1 MNEPFLSVVVPALD
15 EERVIVATLDRL
27 REPGVLEVIVADG
40 GSRDRTRALA
50 APLADRVLVVA
61 RGRAPQMN
69 AAARTA
75 RGSALLFLH
84 ADTLAPPGFATAIA
98 GALEDPEVVGGRFDV
113 ALDDPR
119 LAFRV
124 IAAMINGRSRVTG
137 LFTGDQGI
145 FVRRDVF
152 ERVGG
157 FPEEPLMEDLALA
170 LALRRAG
177 KTAALRERVV
187 TSARRWTK
195 RGVARTVLRM
205 WTLRSLFA
213 LGVSPRTLA
222 RWYEPVR

>member
-1 MNEPFLSVVVPALD
+1 MSGAFLSVVVPALD
-15 EERVIVATLDRL
+15 EERAIVATLDRL

-50 APLADRVLVVA
+50 APLADRVLRVA
-61 RGRAPQMN
+61 RGRALQMN
-69 AAARTA
+69 AAASVA
-75 RGSALLFLH
+75 RGSVLLFLH
-84 ADTLAPPGFATAIA
+84 ADTLAPRGFASAIA
-98 GALEDPEVVGGRFDV
+98 VALEDPTIVGGRFDV

-124 IAAMINGRSRVTG
+124 IATMINVRSRITG

-145 FVRRDVF
+145 FVRREVF
-152 ERVGG
+152 ERIGG

-170 LALRRAG
+170 LALRREG
-177 KTAALRERVV
+177 RTAALGERVV

-205 WTLRSLFA
+205 WTLRTLFA

>member
-1 MNEPFLSVVVPALD
+1 VSRPFLSVVVPTLD
-15 EERVIVATLDRL
+15 EERAIVATLERL

-40 GSRDRTRALA
+40 GSGDRTRELA

-61 RGRAPQMN
+61 RGRASQMN
-69 AAARTA
+69 AAVRIA
-75 RGSALLFLH
+75 RGSVLFFVH

-98 GALEDPEVVGGRFDV
+98 GVLEDPRIAGGRFDV
-113 ALDDPR
+113 AIDDPR

-124 IAAMINGRSRVTG
+124 ISTMINARSRITG

-152 ERVGG
+152 DRIGG

-170 LALRRAG
+170 LALRREG
-177 KTAALRERVV
+177 RTAALRERVV

-195 RGVARTVLRM
+195 RGVARTVVRM

>member
-1 MNEPFLSVVVPALD
+1 VSGAFLSVVVPALD
-15 EERVIVATLDRL
+15 EERAIVATLDRL

-50 APLADRVLVVA
+50 PR
-61 RGRAPQMN
+61 
-69 AAARTA
+69 
-75 RGSALLFLH
+75 
-84 ADTLAPPGFATAIA
+84 GFASAIA
-98 GALEDPEVVGGRFDV
+98 VALEDPTIVGGRFDV

-124 IAAMINGRSRVTG
+124 IATMINVRSRITG

-145 FVRRDVF
+145 FVRYEVF
-152 ERVGG
+152 ERIGG

-170 LALRRAG
+170 LALRREG
-177 KTAALRERVV
+177 RTAALRERVV

-205 WTLRSLFA
+205 WTLRTLFA